1 MLLLSWRGKTN
12 PDRSSSRHE
21 RNRLD
26 INCRDVVGNT
36 ALHYAAQSG
45 LKQCVEFLVAHEADL
60 FVENN
65 EGKTA
70 CDLAVVCG
78 HHEVA
83 LVLEVR
89 IKLSLR
95 LSILGPETHPDNVN
109 VREHSEK
116 YKS

>member
-1 MLLLSWRGKTN
+1 MLLLSWRGKSGHANIRGLT
-12 PDRSSSRHE
+12 E

-45 LKQCVEFLVAHEADL
+45 LKQCVEFLVAHDADL
-60 FVENN
+60 FIENN
-65 EGKTA
+65 EGKTP

-83 LVLEVR
+83 LVLEVMFT
-89 IKLSLR
+89 IKKFF
-95 LSILGPETHPDNVN
+95 ITNTI
-109 VREHSEK
+109 
-116 YKS
+116 

>member
-1 MLLLSWRGKTN
+1 MMLLLSWRGKTN
-12 PDRSSSRHE
+12 HGRRSSWHDSS
-21 RNRLD
+21 RLD

-70 CDLAVVCG
+70 CDLAVLCG

-83 LVLEVR
+83 LVFEVSFSST
-89 IKLSLR
+89 ICAS
-95 LSILGPETHPDNVN
+95 
-109 VREHSEK
+109 
-116 YKS
+116 

>member
-1 MLLLSWRGKTN
+1 MLLSPGEKAYSVMLLLSWRGKTN
-12 PDRSSSRHE
+12 HGRNCSWHESS
-21 RNRLD
+21 

-45 LKQCVEFLVAHEADL
+45 LKHCVEFFVSHESDL
-60 FVENN
+60 FVENS

-83 LVLEVR
+83 LVLEVSFSST
-89 IKLSLR
+89 IPTS
-95 LSILGPETHPDNVN
+95 
-109 VREHSEK
+109 
-116 YKS
+116 